1 MDSTTIGGIII
12 AVVSALSGYFGLKYK
27 SRNDLD
33 AVKTTA
39 EDKAAADL
47 FGAYDKFV
55 ERFSKQLDQERLEF
69 ERKLSAAEQRIVTAR
84 EEWVKEREMILA
96 RMAMEQKHCDERIAI
111 LEAKVT
117 ALIREHGTE
126 I

>member
-1 MDSTTIGGIII
+1 MDATIGGIVI
-12 AVVSALSGYFGLKYK
+12 AIVSALSGYFGLKYK
-27 SRNDLD
+27 SRSDLD

-55 ERFSKQLDQERLEF
+55 DRFSKQLDQERAEF
-69 ERKLSAAEQRIVTAR
+69 ERKLADAERRILVVR
-84 EEWVKEREMILA
+84 EEWVKEREAILA
-96 RMAMEQKHCDERIAI
+96 RMAAEQMQCDKRIAV

-117 ALIREHGTE
+117 SLIQSSGTE